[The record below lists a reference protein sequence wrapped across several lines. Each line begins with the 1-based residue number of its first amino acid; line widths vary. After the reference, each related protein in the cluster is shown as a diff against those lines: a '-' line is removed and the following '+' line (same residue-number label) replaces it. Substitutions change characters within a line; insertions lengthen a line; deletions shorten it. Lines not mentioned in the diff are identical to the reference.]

1 MQVNTVDN
9 EKPLQKIFQFLYGP
23 FFYVLDFFMR
33 HYKANRERLAE
44 LMSKKGVASFMQI
57 TAVILLIIW
66 IIIFIFA
73 SDESRNSLTKE
84 VQESFKELKSFN
96 KELNPDTE
104 Q

>member
-1 MQVNTVDN
+1 
-9 EKPLQKIFQFLYGP
+9 
-23 FFYVLDFFMR
+23 
-33 HYKANRERLAE
+33 
-44 LMSKKGVASFMQI
+44 MQI

-96 KELNPDTE
+96 KELNPDTDH
-104 Q
+104 